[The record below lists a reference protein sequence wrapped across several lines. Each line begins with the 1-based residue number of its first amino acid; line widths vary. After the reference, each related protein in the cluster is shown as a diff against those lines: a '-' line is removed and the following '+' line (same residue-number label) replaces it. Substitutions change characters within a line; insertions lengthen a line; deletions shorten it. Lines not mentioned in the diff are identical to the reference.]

1 MAQTVLFSRYRLQ
14 EAVGT
19 GGSAEVWRALDTKT
33 GDEVA
38 VKRLHPIVLAD
49 EAGRARLR
57 REFEA
62 LRALDEPHIVR
73 VRDLH
78 VGRREAAMV
87 LDYVPGP
94 SLATRLASTADGQP
108 AFSPEE
114 TVGVVADVAAALTAA
129 HKAGIV
135 HRDVT
140 PGNILLASDGEA
152 RLTDFGIA
160 HGEADTTAVTAT
172 GQLMG
177 TMRYLAPEQLR
188 GAASTPASDL
198 HSLAAV
204 AYEMLAGRHA
214 YDVSTPVALAEAQ
227 AAGPAPIA
235 TVSPAVDAVVRRA
248 LAVDPADRPE
258 SVAAFADALEAAVAA
273 EPTAVIPIEPVVVA
287 AAPTRAA
294 DVAVASPARAA
305 AIHGPVPAAAGLAD
319 RSAGTLEEPRV
330 AGVSAWIGVALAL
343 LFMVGFLVAAL
354 SSDLGTSAATGAS
367 PRATDPTAPP
377 TPAATPAPKKPGH
390 GHGHGGNGGGDG

>member
-1 MAQTVLFSRYRLQ
+1 
-14 EAVGT
+14 
-19 GGSAEVWRALDTKT
+19 
-33 GDEVA
+33 
-38 VKRLHPIVLAD
+38 
-49 EAGRARLR
+49 
-57 REFEA
+57 
-62 LRALDEPHIVR
+62 
-73 VRDLH
+73 
-78 VGRREAAMV
+78 
-87 LDYVPGP
+87 
-94 SLATRLASTADGQP
+94 
-108 AFSPEE
+108 
-114 TVGVVADVAAALTAA
+114 
-129 HKAGIV
+129 
-135 HRDVT
+135 
-140 PGNILLASDGEA
+140 
-152 RLTDFGIA
+152 
-160 HGEADTTAVTAT
+160 VTAT

-287 AAPTRAA
+287 TAPTRAA